1 MVEKVKFND
10 SEKKSIL
17 KLSIE
22 YGLDTYVDKLDSSEE
37 DSEDFYTISYW
48 LIKSYLKGRNDILD
62 KLGDK

>member
-1 MVEKVKFND
+1 MEVVKFKD

-22 YGLDTYVDKLDSSEE
+22 YGLDTYVDKLDSPEG
-37 DSEDFYTISYW
+37 DSEYFYTISYW